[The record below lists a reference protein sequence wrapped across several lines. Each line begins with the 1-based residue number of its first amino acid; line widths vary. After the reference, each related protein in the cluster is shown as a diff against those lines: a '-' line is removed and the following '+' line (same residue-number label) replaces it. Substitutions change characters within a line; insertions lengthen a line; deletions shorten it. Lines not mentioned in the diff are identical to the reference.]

1 MKGLAVGQQVSAT
14 RIFTTEDVTA
24 YRTLTSDTGLRFGEV
39 GGETAVPGPLLT
51 GIFSDLLGTKLP
63 GRGTNW
69 LKQHLQ
75 FPAAAHID
83 VEITAKVV
91 ITRLR
96 PEKEL
101 VNLQSTCTTAAGT
114 IVCSGESLVLVR
126 DLEETIE

>member
-1 MKGLAVGQQVSAT
+1 MKGLTVGQQASTT
-14 RIFTTEDVTA
+14 RIFTVEDVAA
-24 YRTLTSDTGLRFGEV
+24 YRVLTGDRGLGFGEMV
-39 GGETAVPGPLLT
+39 GETAVPGPLLA
-51 GIFSDLLGTKLP
+51 GMFSDLLGTKLP

-69 LKQHLQ
+69 LKQQLQ
-75 FPAAAHID
+75 FPTAAHID

-96 PEKEL
+96 PGKKL